1 MATDR
6 QLLAEM
12 QEEKEAKLA
21 EATKRTE
28 ENAKKTPEERLFAA
42 KEQCRQAGQRLCP
55 RIAGQIDRETGK
67 LIDQFA
73 EELTGLEKEVSK
85 IVWSEF
91 LSELDIAVAERKILK

>member
-12 QEEKEAKLA
+12 REEKEAKLSEAAKKA
-21 EATKRTE
+21 EERV
-28 ENAKKTPEERLFAA
+28 KKTPEELLFAA

-73 EELTGLEKEVSK
+73 EELTGREKEVSK
-85 IVWSEF
+85 IVWNEF
-91 LSELDIAVAERKILK
+91 LSELDIAIAERKIKR